1 MCTPSPCGPQAWD
14 MEAEGSP
21 LATRVAFASAAA
33 MAAETCVFLSP
44 ISAVIDATA
53 MEMPTAAA
61 SDVLTLQSYPL
72 GGELL
77 GPLSSTEHLAKP
89 SCALAASAVAMAAF
103 FAAIAARAVAAPATD
118 NADDAAHA
126 LIEAS
131 AFSCGASAVKVAAA
145 PAAAVS
151 KFAVDAVDAA
161 QEAAVDATDASITQ
175 VLSHPAGDVIVNLS
189 RQLRARGKW
198 TQRTYLQLESGAPAR
213 TPRAQQPGGGV
224 VMHGESVAKR
234 GSTLA

>member
-1 MCTPSPCGPQAWD
+1 MPATSFAAGVEGTCADVAAPTALAAAAIADMCTPSPCGPQAWD

-175 VLSHPAGDVIVNLS
+175 GNVSSAESPT
-189 RQLRARGKW
+189 ARLTLK
-198 TQRTYLQLESGAPAR
+198 L
-213 TPRAQQPGGGV
+213 GGN
-224 VMHGESVAKR
+224 A
-234 GSTLA
+234 